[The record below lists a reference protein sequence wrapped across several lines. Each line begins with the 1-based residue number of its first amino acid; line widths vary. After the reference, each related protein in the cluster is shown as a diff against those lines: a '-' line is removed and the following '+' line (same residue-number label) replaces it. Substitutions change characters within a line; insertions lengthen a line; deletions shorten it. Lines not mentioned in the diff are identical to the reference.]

1 MKLTGIDTVVGYI
14 AFEAI
19 QSSREWDQDHR
30 EMIKVLGN
38 LLSDALRQVE
48 SEKAINYMA
57 YYDPLTRLPNRALLT
72 DRLKQAISLAMRTE
86 KLISV
91 IFIDVDS
98 FKSVNDTMGHDG
110 GDAMLVQIAERLSAR
125 VREYD
130 TVSRFGGDE
139 FLVMLQQIPDIKDI
153 QESAKKIMS
162 VFDQPIT
169 IKGQEFF
176 ITASAGIAVFPF
188 DGENTDELIKHAD
201 MAMYE
206 AKSKGKNR
214 FSFCTVEMK
223 KEVLDNMELTN
234 SLYRALERNELFL
247 NYQPQV
253 NPHTLEIIGTEA
265 LIRWQHPRKGIIPP
279 GRFIPLAE
287 KTSLIHSIGEWV
299 LMTACRQNM
308 EWQNQGLKPARV
320 AVNLS
325 VKQFYN
331 PNIVDIVDRV
341 LRETKLKPSYLELEV
356 TESLGAHDT
365 DYVIS
370 TMNKMKALG
379 VSLSIDDFGTDYS
392 SLGRLKDLPVDR
404 LKIDMQFIRGIA
416 KNIKDE
422 GSIKI
427 ILQLGRTLGLNVVAE
442 GVETEEQLAFLKE
455 NLCYEIQGYY
465 FYKPMIAEDLASILR
480 IPDKGNP

>member
-1 MKLTGIDTVVGYI
+1 
-14 AFEAI
+14 
-19 QSSREWDQDHR
+19 
-30 EMIKVLGN
+30 
-38 LLSDALRQVE
+38 
-48 SEKAINYMA
+48 
-57 YYDPLTRLPNRALLT
+57 
-72 DRLKQAISLAMRTE
+72 
-86 KLISV
+86 
-91 IFIDVDS
+91 
-98 FKSVNDTMGHDG
+98 
-110 GDAMLVQIAERLSAR
+110 MLVQIAERLSAR

-265 LIRWQHPRKGIIPP
+265 LIRWQHPRKGIIPRAGLFP
-279 GRFIPLAE
+279 LRKKQVLFIPLA
-287 KTSLIHSIGEWV
+287 SGCL
-299 LMTACRQNM
+299 
-308 EWQNQGLKPARV
+308 
-320 AVNLS
+320 
-325 VKQFYN
+325 
-331 PNIVDIVDRV
+331 
-341 LRETKLKPSYLELEV
+341 
-356 TESLGAHDT
+356 
-365 DYVIS
+365 
-370 TMNKMKALG
+370 
-379 VSLSIDDFGTDYS
+379 
-392 SLGRLKDLPVDR
+392 
-404 LKIDMQFIRGIA
+404 
-416 KNIKDE
+416 
-422 GSIKI
+422 
-427 ILQLGRTLGLNVVAE
+427 
-442 GVETEEQLAFLKE
+442 
-455 NLCYEIQGYY
+455 
-465 FYKPMIAEDLASILR
+465 
-480 IPDKGNP
+480 